1 MVNVTAGWREQRA
14 RLAAHVASS
23 SSIEQ
28 VVRDSHV
35 AQAPLTS
42 HVGQD
47 ATTRTMACPVC
58 KALYTPTPAHQRLV
72 LAPHIVLE
80 SAFMSM
86 CHFCFR
92 CRRAACPDCWDAV
105 HGVCGAC
112 VADAQLP
119 FRTQVKPLSNAM
131 PPLPQQQQVVETR
144 HAAPVLVCIQHGR
157 FYVKPLQ
164 SSTASP
170 SHHMSRPVRVAASGM
185 QSGKDGGRP
194 QADILGPGRYK
205 AWKGTQSEKDDGRP
219 QGATP
224 PHHPSPVPTMSAL
237 SPRDRH
243 SRDGGGTDGWWSPS
257 RASIVSPSR
266 GSRDRG
272 NLLRASIV
280 PLSRW
285 ITEALGDIEQ
295 WVMGAVGDIERWV
308 TGALLVLLLTI
319 VTMIVLAEASP
330 SANAQIMHVFQI
342 DIRSEVAYLIHLI
355 GQFQW

>member
-1 MVNVTAGWREQRA
+1 MVNVSTGWREQRA
-14 RLAAHVASS
+14 RLAADVAQLSS
-23 SSIEQ
+23 GGQ
-28 VVRDSHV
+28 VARDPRV

-58 KALYTPTPAHQRLV
+58 KALYTPAPAHQQLV

-112 VADAQLP
+112 VAEAQLP
-119 FRTQVKPLSNAM
+119 FRMQVKPLSNAM
-131 PPLPQQQQVVETR
+131 PPLPQQQQVVETI
-144 HAAPVLVCIQHGR
+144 HAAPVLVCIQHGH

-164 SSTASP
+164 PSTASP
-170 SHHMSRPVRVAASGM
+170 YHSMSRPVRVAAPGTQRGM
-185 QSGKDGGRP
+185 DDGRP
-194 QADILGPGRYK
+194 QDGGTRPGR
-205 AWKGTQSEKDDGRP
+205 QDDGRP

-224 PHHPSPVPTMSAL
+224 HNHPSPVPTMSAP

-243 SRDGGGTDGWWSPS
+243 GRDGGGMDGWWVPL
-257 RASIVSPSR
+257 RASVVPRS
-266 GSRDRG
+266 GRDRG
-272 NLLRASIV
+272 SPLRASV
-280 PLSRW
+280 VLPSGW
-285 ITEALGDIEQ
+285 ITEALGGIEQ
-295 WVMGAVGDIERWV
+295 WVTGALGDIEQWV

-330 SANAQIMHVFQI
+330 SANAQIMHVLQI

-355 GQFQW
+355 GQL